1 MSPLAHRG
9 VILLVCI
16 GLLALQP
23 EKVSGLRSIDLA
35 LKWDKVQSPFLKHL
49 RVLKVVAVDDFHAK
63 LNLAPAPSVMVD
75 PNQSNKRR
83 VRKGSDPIHN
93 RCWHAEPV
101 SFTKERGGKGFL
113 KGRDGW
119 WLLLMQ
125 REAEGW
131 FTLPGF
137 IYVHLFQ

>member
-1 MSPLAHRG
+1 MSPLARRG

-23 EKVSGLRSIDLA
+23 EEVSGLRSIDLA
-35 LKWDKVQSPFLKHL
+35 LKWDKVQSPFFKHL
-49 RVLKVVAVDDFHAK
+49 RVLKVVAVDDFHTK

-93 RCWHAEPV
+93 RC
-101 SFTKERGGKGFL
+101 
-113 KGRDGW
+113 
-119 WLLLMQ
+119 
-125 REAEGW
+125 
-131 FTLPGF
+131 
-137 IYVHLFQ
+137 